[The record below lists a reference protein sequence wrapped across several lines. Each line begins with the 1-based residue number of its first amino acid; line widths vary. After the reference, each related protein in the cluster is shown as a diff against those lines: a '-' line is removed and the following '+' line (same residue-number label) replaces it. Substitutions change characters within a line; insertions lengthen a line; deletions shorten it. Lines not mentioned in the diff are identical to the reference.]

1 MNIRAFLLRKMT
13 FDLSKHPLG
22 RLEGRDL
29 DMILELVLQS
39 GSIKGL
45 AKGYGVSYPTMRQRL
60 DGLIERVR
68 DAVEGRAPDPLR
80 EAVARLV
87 ARGEL
92 SPAGAR
98 EVLDAAK
105 EKDA

>member
-1 MNIRAFLLRKMT
+1 MT
-13 FDLSKHPLG
+13 SDLSKHALS
-22 RLEGRDL
+22 RLPRRDL
-29 DMILELVLQS
+29 DMVTELVLQS

-45 AKGYGVSYPTMRQRL
+45 AEAYGVSYPTMRQRL
-60 DGLIERVR
+60 DRLIVRVR
-68 DAVEGRAPDPLR
+68 EAVEGRAPDPLR
-80 EAVARLV
+80 EALARLV

-105 EKDA
+105 ERDA

>member
-1 MNIRAFLLRKMT
+1 MA
-13 FDLSKHPLG
+13 FDLSESPLG
-22 RLEGRDL
+22 QLDGRDL
-29 DMILELVLQS
+29 DMVVELVLQS
-39 GSIKGL
+39 GSIKAL
-45 AKGYGVSYPTMRQRL
+45 ARAYGVSYPTMRQRL
-60 DGLIERVR
+60 DGLIDRLS

-98 EVLDAAK
+98 EVLAAAK
-105 EKDA
+105 EGKA